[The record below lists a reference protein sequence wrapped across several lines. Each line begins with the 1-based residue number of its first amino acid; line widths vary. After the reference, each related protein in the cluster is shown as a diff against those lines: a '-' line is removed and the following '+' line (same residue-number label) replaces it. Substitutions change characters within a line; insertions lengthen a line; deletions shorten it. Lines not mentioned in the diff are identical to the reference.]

1 MADVTIAVVTT
12 AAVNTRSADL
22 VGAGTAI
29 TTGQTFEIT
38 GVKGDT
44 SDLLIFVEETA
55 GSTATFTFDPG
66 VNPPSLLA
74 NATEDGVDIALAA
87 NDLRWVPLQPG
98 QFIQADGDILG
109 SLVGAGK
116 LYAIRQPREE

>member
-1 MADVTIAVVTT
+1 MADVSIAVVTT

-22 VGAGTAI
+22 IGAGTAI

-44 SDLLIFVEETA
+44 SNLLIFVEETG

-66 VNPPSLLA
+66 DNPPSVSQGLVTAGL
-74 NATEDGVDIALAA
+74 DIAMAA
-87 NDLRWVPLQPG
+87 NDLRLVPLRPG
-98 QFIQADGDILG
+98 QFIQSDGDILG

-116 LYAIRQPREE
+116 LYALRIPLEM

>member
-22 VGAGTAI
+22 IGAGTAI

-38 GVKGDT
+38 GVNGET
-44 SDLLIFVEETA
+44 RNLLIFVEETA
-55 GSTATFTFDPG
+55 GSTATFTFDAG
-66 VNPPSLLA
+66 DNPPSLLA
-74 NATEDGVDIALAA
+74 GATTGGLDIAMAA
-87 NDLRWVPLQPG
+87 NDLRLVPLQPG
-98 QFIQADGDILG
+98 QFIQSDGEILG

-116 LYAIRQPREE
+116 LYALRQPREM

>member
-1 MADVTIAVVTT
+1 MADVSVAVVTT

-38 GVKGDT
+38 GVKGET
-44 SDLLIFVEETA
+44 RNLLIFVEETA

-66 VNPPSLLA
+66 DLPPSMLNGL
-74 NATEDGVDIALAA
+74 NTGGLDIAMAA
-87 NDLRWVPLQPG
+87 NDLRLVPLEPG
-98 QFIQADGDILG
+98 QFIQSGGNITG
-109 SLVGAGK
+109 SLVGGGK
-116 LYAIRQPREE
+116 LYALRQPREQ